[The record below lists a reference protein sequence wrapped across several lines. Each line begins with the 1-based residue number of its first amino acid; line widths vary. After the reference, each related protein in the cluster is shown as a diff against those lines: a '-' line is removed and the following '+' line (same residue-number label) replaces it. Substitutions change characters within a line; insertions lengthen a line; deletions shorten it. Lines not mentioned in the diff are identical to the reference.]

1 MAPCSRKCLIK
12 GRVVAMQIVDKRRE
26 AAAKMK
32 QRMQQAS
39 NGALSPGASRQ
50 APESMRDGHLPLK
63 NKKIVKPGLENT
75 GSRVEEDSFQYKMKA
90 SVFFDAERGVVFQGQ
105 ARPSPVCIRMYTH
118 WHAQSFCL

>member
-1 MAPCSRKCLIK
+1 M
-12 GRVVAMQIVDKRRE
+12 VAMQIVDKRRE

-39 NGALSPGASRQ
+39 NGVLSPVASRQ
-50 APESMRDGHLPLK
+50 APESMHDGHLPLK
-63 NKKIVKPGLENT
+63 NKNIVNPGLENT

-90 SVFFDAERGVVFQGQ
+90 SVFFDADRGVVFQGQ
-105 ARPSPVCIRMYTH
+105 ARPSPVCIRMFTR